1 MMRAAFRSLA
11 VTSIL
16 ISSLA
21 VQVPLQYDSLSNREW
36 SLDKLPNPNDTDHLV
51 FETVHSLLQ
60 HWPNTRMRN
69 GESRRVL
76 IFFLNSLQPS
86 LPGHN
91 IVPGRIPKGTLLYH
105 GTSRNEIPPG
115 PEWVATD
122 PEHSY
127 RFCGVFPRLLQRP
140 EECWHLTLAA
150 TRPLKVVYFDGSSA
164 AKLPYGSMDTQDL
177 IAWGKS
183 STTHPIFNERQRIK
197 NLCKWGENFGVDGF
211 VR

>member
-76 IFFLNSLQPS
+76 IFF
-86 LPGHN
+86 
-91 IVPGRIPKGTLLYH
+91 
-105 GTSRNEIPPG
+105 
-115 PEWVATD
+115 
-122 PEHSY
+122 
-127 RFCGVFPRLLQRP
+127 
-140 EECWHLTLAA
+140 
-150 TRPLKVVYFDGSSA
+150 
-164 AKLPYGSMDTQDL
+164 
-177 IAWGKS
+177 
-183 STTHPIFNERQRIK
+183 
-197 NLCKWGENFGVDGF
+197 
-211 VR
+211 